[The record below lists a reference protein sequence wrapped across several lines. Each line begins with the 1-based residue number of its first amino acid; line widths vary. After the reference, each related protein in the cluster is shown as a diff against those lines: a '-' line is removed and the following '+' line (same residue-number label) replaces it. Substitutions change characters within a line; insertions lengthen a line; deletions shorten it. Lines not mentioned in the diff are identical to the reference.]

1 MSKTTETTT
10 KKNTTS
16 HVLTGTTGSPS
27 SSNPSRSP
35 SPGPDVNPCPDL
47 ALALHLL
54 KHPPVVSLWSLLLLL
69 QVPQQ
74 QVAVVWLRC
83 HSRASMPGRN
93 DVSIEKGKL
102 MIGW

>member
-83 HSRASMPGRN
+83 HRRASMPGRN
-93 DVSIEKGKL
+93 DASD
-102 MIGW
+102 